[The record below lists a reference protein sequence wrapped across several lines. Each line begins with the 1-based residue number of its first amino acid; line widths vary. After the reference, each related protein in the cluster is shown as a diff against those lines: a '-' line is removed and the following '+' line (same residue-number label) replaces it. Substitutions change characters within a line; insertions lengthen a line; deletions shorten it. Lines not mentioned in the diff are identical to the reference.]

1 MSTDNTEQRVMKK
14 VFIVDDNETNLIT
27 AKETLQKNYMVLC
40 MVDADRMFQLLEK
53 MTPDLILLDIE
64 MPVLNGLDALRLIR
78 GSKEERIKNL
88 KVIFL
93 TSHASGDNIKIAAE
107 NHADGFMVK
116 PFVPSDLRLKVA
128 QMIGQ

>member
-1 MSTDNTEQRVMKK
+1 MDTEKPKAPKK

-27 AKETLQKNYMVLC
+27 AKETLQKNYMVMC
-40 MVDADRMFQLLEK
+40 MVSAERMFQLLEK

-64 MPVLNGLDALRLIR
+64 MPVMNGLEALRIIR
-78 GSKEERIKNL
+78 SSTDEKVKTL

-107 NHADGFMVK
+107 NHADGFMMK

>member
-1 MSTDNTEQRVMKK
+1 MSTDDLGKKAFKK

-27 AKETLQKNYMVLC
+27 AKETLQKNYMVMC
-40 MVDADRMFQLLEK
+40 MVSAERMFQLLEK

-64 MPVLNGLDALRLIR
+64 MPVMNGLDALRLIR
-78 GSKEERIKNL
+78 TSADERIKNL

-107 NHADGFMVK
+107 HHADGFMVK